1 MANIDF
7 PPGAIN
13 GTTYSQNGKTW
24 VFDGTSWSI
33 VANIIPDAS
42 TTTSGLVNT
51 STQVFGGDKNFANNL
66 DVVGGLGVTGSVVL
80 RSTVDARGILSVNNN
95 TNSTSST
102 TGAAVVV
109 GGLGVSG
116 NLNVGTGL
124 TVFGQIH
131 SVLNNNSTSST
142 TGAVVITGGL
152 GVSGRIFGGTGL
164 SVSGATTVNS
174 TITVNGASILNS
186 TLYVN
191 GTTVI
196 QSGGLGV
203 TGQSVFR
210 NNVEI
215 QSGGLGVTGQSVF
228 RNNIE
233 IQSGGLGVTGLV
245 IAGTGLSVNN
255 GITVTG
261 TINSDGI
268 SIRSSGLGVT
278 GQSVFRNN
286 VEIQSGGLGVTG
298 LVVAGSGLSV
308 NNGVTITGQSVFKN
322 NVEIQ
327 SGGLGVTGVVIAGSG
342 LSANNGVTITGQS
355 VFKNNVEI
363 QSGGLGVTGLV
374 TAGTGLSVNNGTTIT
389 GQSVFKNNIEVQSGG
404 LGVTGLV
411 IAGSGLSV
419 NNGATIT
426 GQSVFRN
433 NLSIISGGLGV
444 TGQSVFRNNLE
455 IQSGGLGVT
464 GSIAAAGGIAIYSG
478 GLGVTGAA
486 VFNSSISAGSL
497 SLTTPLPLSSGGTGL
512 GSTSLANYILGM
524 NSSSLGLEYKQ
535 IVEGSNI
542 TVTHG
547 ANSITIA
554 ATSASATP
562 GGPNNAI
569 QYNGSGTLAGTST
582 FLWDNPS
589 QRIDIRNISAIGT
602 GTTTGFILQNSTA
615 STAGVQLQ
623 FSPGLEMIGR
633 AWKTS
638 GSPATDTLVR
648 YHQMVEVTS
657 GATPTGAVTWKSAIH
672 NAANQGPT
680 YVKRAEINTN
690 FGLGIYDTNGVYKS
704 SIINSASATTDIYY
718 TLPASLPSLNQ
729 ALTVSGI
736 SVSSVTLSW
745 VSNGTVA
752 SGASGALAYYA
763 GTGTTV
769 DDATGLAYASSGT
782 HLVVTS
788 QTATDVPLRV
798 DGHASSSVN
807 LFQVRKGTNSQV
819 LINSSGEL
827 IFSSSMRGGT
837 NSFSKTLGAG
847 DIGLDN
853 GTVDS
858 PAVLFYLE
866 NNKNFGI
873 DAFAGSGVTRF
884 RIVKELNESGGTE
897 LWSIDQRGVVYRSGY
912 AVGETIKTQTYNY
925 SDLGMSGGGDPVS
938 VTSAT
943 YQTIATASYTP
954 VSSSSYL
961 WIEFSATYDY
971 NNGSTA
977 DEFAANIEV
986 GGSEIV
992 NVFQKFVNA
1001 SGGGTRSGVL
1011 FPLAGRYTNSATS
1024 ALTITVRV
1032 KRNSG
1037 DDPVRVYGNAG
1048 SGYMRIQEIGR

>member
-66 DVVGGLGVTGSVVL
+66 DVVGGLGITGSVVF
-80 RSTVDARGILSVNNN
+80 RSTVDIRGALSINNN

-102 TGAAVVV
+102 TGAIILA

-116 NLNVGTGL
+116 NVNVGTGL
-124 TVFGQIH
+124 TVLGLIH
-131 SVLNNNSTSST
+131 SASNTNSTSST
-142 TGAVVITGGL
+142 SGAVVITGGL

-164 SVSGATTVNS
+164 SISGPSTLDS

-186 TLYVN
+186 TLFVN
-191 GTTVI
+191 STTIIQSGGLGVTGQAVFRNNVEIQSGGLGITGLVVAGSGISVNNGLTVTGTINSDAISIRSGGLGVTGQSVFRNNVEIQSGGLGVTGQAVFRNNVSIQSGGIGVTGQSVFRNNVEIQSGGLGVTGLVVAGSGISVNNGVTVTGTIDSDSISIRSGGLGVTGQSVFRNNVEIQSGGLGVTGLVTAGSGLSVNNGLTLTGTINSDGIAIRSGGIGVTGTSIFRNNLVI

-215 QSGGLGVTGQSVF
+215 QSGGLGVTG
-228 RNNIE
+228 
-233 IQSGGLGVTGLV
+233 
-245 IAGTGLSVNN
+245 
-255 GITVTG
+255 
-261 TINSDGI
+261 
-268 SIRSSGLGVT
+268 
-278 GQSVFRNN
+278 
-286 VEIQSGGLGVTG
+286 
-298 LVVAGSGLSV
+298 
-308 NNGVTITGQSVFKN
+308 
-322 NVEIQ
+322 
-327 SGGLGVTGVVIAGSG
+327 
-342 LSANNGVTITGQS
+342 
-355 VFKNNVEI
+355 
-363 QSGGLGVTGLV
+363 
-374 TAGTGLSVNNGTTIT
+374 
-389 GQSVFKNNIEVQSGG
+389 
-404 LGVTGLV
+404 
-411 IAGSGLSV
+411 
-419 NNGATIT
+419 
-426 GQSVFRN
+426 
-433 NLSIISGGLGV
+433 
-444 TGQSVFRNNLE
+444 
-455 IQSGGLGVT
+455 
-464 GSIAAAGGIAIYSG
+464 GIASAGAVSIHSG

-497 SLTTPLPLSSGGTGL
+497 SLSTALPISSGGTGL

-535 IVEGSNI
+535 LVEGSNI
-542 TVTHG
+542 TITHNT
-547 ANSITIA
+547 NSITIA
-554 ATSASATP
+554 AASSSASP
-562 GGPNNAI
+562 GGPTNSI
-569 QYNGSGTLAGTST
+569 QYNGSGTLAGTSA
-582 FLWDNPS
+582 FLWDNAS
-589 QRIDIRNISAIGT
+589 QRIDIKNTTAIGT

-615 STAGVQLQ
+615 STVGAQLQ

-657 GATPTGAVTWKSAIH
+657 GGTPTGAITWKSAIH
-672 NAANQGPT
+672 NASNQGPT
-680 YVKRAEINTN
+680 YIKRAEISTN
-690 FGLGIYDTNGVYKS
+690 YGLGIYDTNGVYKS

-718 TLPASLPSLNQ
+718 TLPASIPSLNQ

-769 DDATGLAYASSGT
+769 DDATGLAYTSSGT

-837 NSFSKTLGAG
+837 NTFTKTLGAG

-853 GTVDS
+853 GTTDT

-912 AVGETIKTQTYNY
+912 AAGETIKTQTYNY
-925 SDLGMSGGGDPVS
+925 TDLGMSGGGDPVS
-938 VTSAT
+938 VTSAS
-943 YQTIATASYTP
+943 YQTIATATYTP
-954 VSSSSYL
+954 TSSSSYL

-1011 FPLAGRYTNSATS
+1011 FPLAGRYTNSVTS

-1037 DDPVRVYGNAG
+1037 DDPVRIYGNAG